1 MTHVGQLSDNADTLK
16 LRRRFLLTKVSS
28 ERSNDELFGGLRK
41 SLFCSNLGIN
51 PRVPSHLVFYRR
63 EADRER
69 LPAFF
74 LMTIPSLVIV
84 ILSKVQYI
92 ILREI
97 TGRFIKNIDG
107 IMALMYVNN

>member
-1 MTHVGQLSDNADTLK
+1 MRGV
-16 LRRRFLLTKVSS
+16 

-41 SLFCSNLGIN
+41 SLFCSNHGIN

-84 ILSKVQYI
+84 ILSKVK
-92 ILREI
+92 L
-97 TGRFIKNIDG
+97 
-107 IMALMYVNN
+107 LYVLKLFHLVKEGLAIQTIFTMLSLV